1 MFPRRFGNRKGRYM
15 SWTDITGITKSMLAR
30 AKIFSEE
37 ELDMA
42 IKNGVPVNGIGKK
55 GLAMINENISKKV
68 ELVHCYTGKLYADGM
83 PKIEKRFV
91 YCGEP
96 DEYSERKK
104 KEATQTINWLFR
116 GR

>member
-1 MFPRRFGNRKGRYM
+1 M

-68 ELVHCYTGKLYADGM
+68 ELVPCYTGKLYADGM

-96 DEYSERKK
+96 DEYSERQK
-104 KEATQTINWLFR
+104 KEAAQKINWLFR